1 MLCPHRSTTG
11 VDYNTTMIEE
21 QEEGQDQQNRQ
32 RVKSMLESLLFVA
45 DEPARV
51 DHLAQSLEV
60 PTRLVEEALEELA
73 MEYRQRGLRLQFKDG
88 RAQMVTAPEAAPVIE
103 RFLGLRLSSK
113 LSPAALETLAII
125 AYRQP
130 ITRPQIDA
138 IRGVNSDSVVR
149 GLLAKGLIEEV
160 GRLEQAG
167 RPILYAPTFAFLQ
180 HFGLESL
187 EELPPLDVEQVP
199 G

>member
-1 MLCPHRSTTG
+1 M
-11 VDYNTTMIEE
+11 DYNTTMSDE
-21 QEEGQDQQNRQ
+21 QEAIAEQQEQEGAEGQRI
-32 RVKSMLESLLFVA
+32 KALIESLLFVA

-51 DHLAQSLEV
+51 DHLAQSLGV
-60 PTRLVEEALEELA
+60 SARKVKEALEELA
-73 MEYRQRGLRLQFKDG
+73 TEYRHRGLRLQFKDG
-88 RAQMVTAPEAAPVIE
+88 RVQMVTAPEAAPVIE
-103 RFLGLRLSSK
+103 RFLGLQLTSK

-125 AYRQP
+125 AYRHP

-160 GRLEQAG
+160 GRLDQAG

-187 EELPPLDVEQVP
+187 DQLPPLEDDAE
-199 G
+199 

>member
-1 MLCPHRSTTG
+1 M
-11 VDYNTTMIEE
+11 DYNTTVNDEQEAIEE
-21 QEEGQDQQNRQ
+21 QEGTNRQ
-32 RVKSMLESLLFVA
+32 RVKALVESLLFVA

-60 PTRLVEEALEELA
+60 SAREVEEVLKELA
-73 MEYRQRGLRLQFKDG
+73 IEYRHRGLRLQFKDG
-88 RAQMVTAPEAAPVIE
+88 RVQMVTAPEAAPVIE
-103 RFLGLRLSSK
+103 RFLGLQLSSK

-125 AYRQP
+125 AYRHP

-160 GRLEQAG
+160 GRLDQAG

-187 EELPPLDVEQVP
+187 DQLPPLEEGEDDS
-199 G
+199 

>member
-1 MLCPHRSTTG
+1 MS
-11 VDYNTTMIEE
+11 DE
-21 QEEGQDQQNRQ
+21 QEAIAEGQKQEGTDRQ
-32 RVKSMLESLLFVA
+32 RIKALVESLLFVA

-60 PTRLVEEALEELA
+60 SAREVKEVLEELA
-73 MEYRQRGLRLQFKDG
+73 SEYRHRGLRLQFKDG
-88 RAQMVTAPEAAPVIE
+88 RVQMVTAPEAAPVIE
-103 RFLGLRLSSK
+103 RFLGLQLSSK

-125 AYRQP
+125 AYRHP

-160 GRLEQAG
+160 GRLDQAG

-187 EELPPLDVEQVP
+187 DQLPPLGEGTDKELQTEELGNAVQ
-199 G
+199 